1 MSSGEPLADPL
12 AMLDVHEEP
21 QKRVL
26 RPRISDQWA
35 DKAVL
40 AEPFSPGWDSAQGP
54 LGSSEGER
62 GAAQKE
68 EHDPR
73 GAKGIAR
80 SQDGDDAPSSAED
93 DSFAASPPS
102 ASRPSGLNPA
112 AASWTPST
120 FTHLPPAPISM
131 PAEAA
136 SQSPSR
142 TRSTSASTT
151 VEAASSVT
159 PKGIPS
165 PLARRADTAPS
176 ESPVERDERAHSVRT
191 ASTASSSKG
200 YEPTVLRN
208 LISTACQNGDL
219 ERLVSLMS
227 RSGSEVADGSSR
239 FTLANQTSPHI
250 GLAPLHY
257 AAQRGH
263 VDVVKWLIEEC
274 GAMPELED
282 GDGETPLYKAAH
294 SGHLDVCRFLISRE
308 VDVDATDS
316 DGWTALHNAS
326 SRGWLDIARLLL
338 EAGAD
343 VDHPSRHGYTPLM
356 NAASKGQLPLVQYLL
371 KQGADP
377 LRRNTYGETAFDL
390 AASVFEI
397 QICSVLAT
405 AEAARLTADDSFDR
419 PYNALELHSTVPVIL
434 HENQRLALPTL
445 KNLST
450 LARGGLKW
458 TAKAL
463 SRNDGRAAYSL
474 PMQLGTFAGPE
485 LPCFRSEVG
494 LPTVGEESEL
504 VLPPPREVR
513 SGGRVRFERPSESS
527 TPKPAESR
535 PTTLRRASSSAASS
549 LTAVLASSPDPASL
563 PAPSTSTASRKQ
575 SAWIWLSNW
584 VVDTT
589 APSGSPIDGW
599 SYATSF
605 DAPDTEWTPEPPL
618 EVRRALEGGAS
629 LATLGGGKKWV
640 RRRKWVRVMRRR
652 LDVPDWGFA
661 NQPPF
666 PRREEQ
672 HDSSA
677 GSDDYRTRAQFLAGV
692 TGEKE
697 PTTVVE
703 GNERAELRKVAARLD
718 RAADELR
725 RGLANDQDDER
736 RRAAQDDLEVFLQQ
750 LALVKSQ
757 LGVEGDEEDD
767 SDDEFVYSGRDADGD
782 DDARSVWTTTRPA
795 SVTSGYDSTFRND
808 YFVQPV
814 PASSASSASVASP
827 QPVLTPQL
835 APDFRVPT
843 NETSA
848 SIRSHVSPAFQQRPL
863 RPAWEPDEAA
873 NDCRRC
879 GKSFSFFNRKHHCR
893 RCGLVVCAACSRHD
907 DELNPYTVAIEPGA
921 FVETELPWLS
931 GTLQRYRTCDDCH
944 AALSLPSGVGMTSFL
959 SPQSFFPA
967 SPSLGSVTPSEAA
980 ASDASDLVECPV
992 CGTGL
997 SGIGDKVQQE
1007 AHVRHCL
1014 ERGGGSIA
1022 SGRYLVFTL
1031 PPGPLVGEE
1040 CGVCWAEFE
1049 VGDKM
1054 ARMVCLCTFHESCL
1068 SGWLARG
1075 HSCPIHAARE

>member
-316 DGWTALHNAS
+316 DGWTVRPPQRLV
-326 SRGWLDIARLLL
+326 SRLARHRS
-338 EAGAD
+338 A
-343 VDHPSRHGYTPLM
+343 PSR
-356 NAASKGQLPLVQYLL
+356 S
-371 KQGADP
+371 
-377 LRRNTYGETAFDL
+377 RRG
-390 AASVFEI
+390 
-397 QICSVLAT
+397 
-405 AEAARLTADDSFDR
+405 RR
-419 PYNALELHSTVPVIL
+419 P
-434 HENQRLALPTL
+434 
-445 KNLST
+445 
-450 LARGGLKW
+450 
-458 TAKAL
+458 
-463 SRNDGRAAYSL
+463 
-474 PMQLGTFAGPE
+474 
-485 LPCFRSEVG
+485 
-494 LPTVGEESEL
+494 
-504 VLPPPREVR
+504 
-513 SGGRVRFERPSESS
+513 
-527 TPKPAESR
+527 PKPTRLHPAHEC
-535 PTTLRRASSSAASS
+535 S
-549 LTAVLASSPDPASL
+549 LEG
-563 PAPSTSTASRKQ
+563 PAP
-575 SAWIWLSNW
+575 
-584 VVDTT
+584 
-589 APSGSPIDGW
+589 
-599 SYATSF
+599 
-605 DAPDTEWTPEPPL
+605 
-618 EVRRALEGGAS
+618 
-629 LATLGGGKKWV
+629 
-640 RRRKWVRVMRRR
+640 
-652 LDVPDWGFA
+652 
-661 NQPPF
+661 
-666 PRREEQ
+666 
-672 HDSSA
+672 
-677 GSDDYRTRAQFLAGV
+677 
-692 TGEKE
+692 
-697 PTTVVE
+697 
-703 GNERAELRKVAARLD
+703 AR
-718 RAADELR
+718 
-725 RGLANDQDDER
+725 
-736 RRAAQDDLEVFLQQ
+736 
-750 LALVKSQ
+750 
-757 LGVEGDEEDD
+757 
-767 SDDEFVYSGRDADGD
+767 
-782 DDARSVWTTTRPA
+782 
-795 SVTSGYDSTFRND
+795 
-808 YFVQPV
+808 PV
-814 PASSASSASVASP
+814 PP
-827 QPVLTPQL
+827 
-835 APDFRVPT
+835 
-843 NETSA
+843 
-848 SIRSHVSPAFQQRPL
+848 
-863 RPAWEPDEAA
+863 
-873 NDCRRC
+873 
-879 GKSFSFFNRKHHCR
+879 
-893 RCGLVVCAACSRHD
+893 
-907 DELNPYTVAIEPGA
+907 
-921 FVETELPWLS
+921 
-931 GTLQRYRTCDDCH
+931 
-944 AALSLPSGVGMTSFL
+944 
-959 SPQSFFPA
+959 
-967 SPSLGSVTPSEAA
+967 
-980 ASDASDLVECPV
+980 
-992 CGTGL
+992 
-997 SGIGDKVQQE
+997 
-1007 AHVRHCL
+1007 
-1014 ERGGGSIA
+1014 
-1022 SGRYLVFTL
+1022 
-1031 PPGPLVGEE
+1031 
-1040 CGVCWAEFE
+1040 
-1049 VGDKM
+1049 
-1054 ARMVCLCTFHESCL
+1054 
-1068 SGWLARG
+1068 
-1075 HSCPIHAARE
+1075 